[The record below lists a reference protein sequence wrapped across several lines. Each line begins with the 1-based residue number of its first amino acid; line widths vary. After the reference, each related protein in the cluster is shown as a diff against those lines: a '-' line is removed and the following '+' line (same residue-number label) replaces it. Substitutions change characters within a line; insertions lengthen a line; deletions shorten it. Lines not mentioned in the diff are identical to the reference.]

1 MDTITINGRKVNV
14 LKTDIK
20 FNGRV
25 WDEIEVFPR
34 FIEHRLVH
42 EKSVYDYSDDW
53 LVMENDDFALYMN
66 NNDGYMVYIDKQN
79 FHYEEDKGLVT
90 DKKGRILYTTI

>member
-1 MDTITINGRKVNV
+1 MDTITINGREVNV

-25 WDEIEVFPR
+25 WDEIETFPR

-42 EKSVYDYSDDW
+42 ENAVYDYSDDW

-79 FHYEEDKGLVT
+79 VHYEEKKGLVT
-90 DKKGRILYTTI
+90 DKKGRILYTTF